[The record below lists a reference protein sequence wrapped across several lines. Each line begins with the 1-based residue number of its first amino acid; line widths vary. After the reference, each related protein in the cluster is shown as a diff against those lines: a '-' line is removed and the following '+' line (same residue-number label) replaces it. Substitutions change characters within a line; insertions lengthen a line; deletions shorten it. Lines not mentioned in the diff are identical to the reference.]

1 MMNEINIPIP
11 VLHGWCPPLNVVRV
25 SQRLGVFI
33 ARSRSLDA
41 QGNPIDNGLF
51 DLAGHRRRGTIAEYV
66 GRLITRRQYL
76 RLVARHAE
84 AANYCLEHENGR
96 YLCCWEAYQ
105 AGRCW
110 ASAANSP
117 VGLQDDLQQR
127 SPLWV
132 QDLTGEERMQPNAV
146 MVGGIRMGEH
156 GEEYCIELVA
166 LRDILPGEE
175 ILVRYCR
182 DMNRVYA
189 EV

>member
-1 MMNEINIPIP
+1 MMNEMVPIP
-11 VLHGWCPPLNVVRV
+11 VLRGWLPPLDVVRV
-25 SQRLGVFI
+25 SQQLGVFI

-66 GRLITRRQYL
+66 GELITRRQYL

-96 YLCCWEAYQ
+96 YLCCWEAYR

-117 VGLQDDLQQR
+117 VGLRDDLRQR

-132 QDLTGEERMQPNAV
+132 QDLTGDERMQPNAV
-146 MVGGIRMGEH
+146 MVGGIRRGEH

-175 ILVRYCR
+175 ILVRYSR
-182 DMNRVYA
+182 DVNRVYA